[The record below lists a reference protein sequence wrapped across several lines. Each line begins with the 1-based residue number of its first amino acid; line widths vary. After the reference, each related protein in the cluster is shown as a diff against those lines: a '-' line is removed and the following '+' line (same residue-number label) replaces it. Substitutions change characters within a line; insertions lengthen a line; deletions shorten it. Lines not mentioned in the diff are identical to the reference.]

1 MAMLGFAGMALT
13 ELKTQVPA
21 AEQLSGD
28 VVGVLLLSITLT
40 LASLF
45 PKFSSGTSLRVRQGW
60 GRRAQQQCSGGAAA
74 GRHSCGQPRRQAG
87 LAAVGCW
94 VAGRQVAVS
103 GPAEPPFGPRT
114 CAIVGHS

>member
-40 LASLF
+40 LASLL

-60 GRRAQQQCSGGAAA
+60 VAARTAAVLWGRSGWQAQLWEPQ
-74 GRHSCGQPRRQAG
+74 RQAG
-87 LAAVGCW
+87 VAAVGCW
-94 VAGRQVAVS
+94 VAGRQAAVS
-103 GPAEPPFGPRT
+103 GTAEPPFGPRT